1 MRALSN
7 LPPGC
12 TDRDIEEAAGAFDEP
27 QLSRRQIADKI
38 EALSS
43 EIDWNIRR
51 LGNLILSDDDR
62 EQVEDLIQDLREEQ
76 QTLKLALR
84 NAAR

>member
-1 MRALSN
+1 VITYDTWKTTE
-7 LPPGC
+7 P
-12 TDRDIEEAAGAFDEP
+12 EEAGP
-27 QLSRRQIADKI
+27 SRKQIFDKI
-38 EALSS
+38 EALNS

-51 LGNLILSDDDR
+51 LGNLVLSDEDR

>member
-1 MRALSN
+1 MISYDWKMMDNGPMASASIKPVNLSPK
-7 LPPGC
+7 L
-12 TDRDIEEAAGAFDEP
+12 IF
-27 QLSRRQIADKI
+27 DKI
-38 EALSS
+38 EALNS

-51 LGNLILSDDDR
+51 LGNLVLSDEDR

-84 NAAR
+84 NATR